1 MTSKRCSL
9 AFVTS
14 SVSGKT
20 NESGLS
26 ERLLYEL
33 GHHYEICVITEKFDS
48 DSNWNRSEI
57 SVQSVIW
64 FEKNAQKFD
73 RIFYVV
79 AASPE
84 YYYMWGLFDK
94 FPGVVLLLNVYVS
107 EALAYRYRLNLCTI
121 ESVQAK
127 VYQENGYQ
135 ALTKFVK
142 NEYDFNYL
150 QQFPMVSGLLQSSL
164 LIIVDSVEMMEEI
177 LKKYSKDFVKKVI
190 VIDNR
195 QNFGAIG
202 FRDAAVIEATAI
214 DRIEIVTLADK
225 YKVAIENAYGGVGG
239 DRLRAIQSLRIR
251 PVDELTLRVLSQQL
265 DEQFAVDK
273 VQNRLFLDVSSLAR
287 DNLKTGIQR
296 VVHKILLAMI
306 GQPLDGYRIEPV
318 YTVSGARGYFFARKF
333 TQALLEIDGVLDD
346 SLVKMSVGDVFLGL
360 DLCCSDIIE
369 QTEYLEF
376 AHAQGVKILFL
387 VHDLLPV
394 AQPSWFPLGVKSG
407 FEAWLKVISR
417 FDGAICVSAET
428 AKQLRL
434 WQTEN
439 LKNLGNI
446 FGIHVCHNGVDRMT
460 ELSTGQRSEVAIT
473 NFASLKQRPT
483 FLMVGTLEPRKGYSQ
498 VLDAFDR
505 LWVEDGDY
513 NLIFVGK
520 EGWQVESL
528 VARVLSHTEYMSR
541 LHWYQDLNDD
551 SLVVLYEQ
559 STCLIAASEGEGFG
573 LPLIE
578 AAQFGLPIIA
588 RDIPVFREVAE
599 DAAYFFK
606 ASNGAE
612 LARVIESW
620 LELFVAAKA
629 PASKHLS
636 YLSWDQCVKNYSKV
650 LQGYFQ

>member
-1 MTSKRCSL
+1 MTSKRCNL
-9 AFVTS
+9 AFVTP

-26 ERLLYEL
+26 ERLLCAL
-33 GHHYEICVITEKFDS
+33 GHHYEICVIIENFAS
-48 DSNWNRSEI
+48 DSNWNRGEI
-57 SVQSVIW
+57 EVQSVIW

-79 AASPE
+79 AASPA
-84 YYYMWGLFDK
+84 YFYMWGLFDR
-94 FPGVVLLLNVYVS
+94 FPGVVLLLDLYVS

-135 ALTKFVK
+135 ALAKFVK
-142 NEYDFNYL
+142 HKYDFGYL
-150 QQFPMVSGLLQSSL
+150 QQFPMVSELLQSSL
-164 LIIVDSVEMMEEI
+164 LVIVDSVEMLEAI
-177 LKKYSKDFVKKVI
+177 LKKYSKDFLKKVI
-190 VIDNR
+190 VIDDLKKNDAIVFR
-195 QNFGAIG
+195 GGAI
-202 FRDAAVIEATAI
+202 AKATAI
-214 DRIEIVTLADK
+214 DEIEIADRADQ
-225 YKVAIENAYGGVGG
+225 YKVAIESAYSGVRG

-265 DEQFAVDK
+265 DEQFPVDK

-296 VVHKILLAMI
+296 VAHKILLALI
-306 GQPLDGYRIEPV
+306 GQPLDGYRVEPV

-439 LKNLGNI
+439 LKQLGNS

-505 LWVEDGDY
+505 LWVEEGDY

-528 VARVLSHTEYMSR
+528 VARVLSHPEYMSR

-612 LARVIESW
+612 LARVIDSW